1 MSKPLTDAETRY
13 WPTHLEMS
21 RLVWAAKRMRPY
33 MERAFVTFVTDHHS
47 KVAWCKMQSID
58 TSSADR
64 SSLRLHT
71 WAIYLDQYRDHM
83 HVVYSK
89 GSNLE
94 CPDTLSR
101 LLYDISSDVKR
112 LHEWAARLGIQSEME
127 EFDIQECFAVTRLG
141 KA

>member
-1 MSKPLTDAETRY
+1 
-13 WPTHLEMS
+13 
-21 RLVWAAKRMRPY
+21 
-33 MERAFVTFVTDHHS
+33 
-47 KVAWCKMQSID
+47 
-58 TSSADR
+58 
-64 SSLRLHT
+64 
-71 WAIYLDQYRDHM
+71 M